1 MYSTASETV
10 RYLRESRGFVS
21 GQEIAGR
28 LGITRAAVWKHINS
42 LRERGFGITSVT
54 NKGYHLDSV
63 PDLPSEVVLHSLL
76 STALVGSVIEYHPVI
91 PSTNTRAMSLGHQ
104 GSPEGTVVTADSQT
118 AGKARNGGVW
128 ASPPGKNL
136 YLSVLLMPE
145 VPADMLFKLGDIAL
159 RALKEAVNAF
169 CPDLALEILDTG
181 LYCMGNKIGG
191 VLCEACGEI
200 GRIHHAVAGIGLNV
214 THHPASAP
222 ASSITELAGTTPSR
236 AELTVTLLE
245 ALERHYLK
253 WMDTIEK
260 G

>member
-1 MYSTASETV
+1 VYSNSSETV
-10 RYLRESRGFVS
+10 RYLRESRDFVS

-54 NKGYHLDSV
+54 NKGYRLDSV
-63 PDLPSEVVLHSLL
+63 PDLPSEEVLHSLL
-76 STALVGSVIEYHPVI
+76 RTSLIGSVIEYHDAI

-104 GSPEGTVVTADSQT
+104 GYPQGTVVTADSQT
-118 AGKARNGGVW
+118 AGKARDGGIW

-136 YLSVLLMPE
+136 YLSVLLKPG
-145 VPADMLFKLGDIAL
+145 VPADMLFKLEEIAL
-159 RALKEAVNAF
+159 RAMKEAVNAS
-169 CPDLALEILDTG
+169 CPDLPLEVLDAG
-181 LYCMGNKIGG
+181 LFCGKNKIGG

-214 THHPASAP
+214 THHPSSSP
-222 ASSITELAGTTPSR
+222 ASSITELTGSTPSR

-245 ALERHYLK
+245 AMETHYLK
-253 WMDTIEK
+253 WMDTVEK

>member
-21 GQEIAGR
+21 GEEIAGK
-28 LGITRAAVWKHINS
+28 LGITRAAVWKHISS

-54 NKGYHLDSV
+54 NRGYRLDSV
-63 PDLPSEVVLHSLL
+63 PDLPSEEVLHSLL
-76 STALVGSVIEYHPVI
+76 GTTLIGSVIEYHPVI

-104 GSPEGTVVTADSQT
+104 GYPEGTVVTADSQT
-118 AGKARNGGVW
+118 AGKARDGGIW

-136 YLSVLLMPE
+136 YLSVLLKPG
-145 VPADMLFKLGDIAL
+145 VAADMLYRLHGIAL
-159 RALKEAVNAF
+159 GALRESVGAY
-169 CPDLALEILDTG
+169 CPDLPLEILDTG
-181 LYCMGNKIGG
+181 LYCRGNKIGG

-214 THHPASAP
+214 THHPESAP
-222 ASSITELAGTTPSR
+222 ASSITELSGTTPSR

-253 WMDTIEK
+253 WMRSVEN